1 MHAKLTLPIPAATP
15 LMRDD
20 PAALHEI
27 DFESLYRRE
36 YPGLF
41 GVANVLVGA
50 DAEDLVHD
58 AMLQALVHWGRVRR
72 LDRPGGWC
80 HRVLVN
86 RCRSWW
92 RRRRTRE
99 AYIARQRR
107 IEPFTPGPSPETIAF
122 WQAVRTLPDRPRL
135 VVTLHYAGD
144 RPVAEVARILD
155 VPEGT
160 VRSDLTRARGALKRL
175 LEV

>member
-20 PAALHEI
+20 IALHET

-36 YPGLF
+36 YPSLF
-41 GVANVLVGA
+41 GVATVLVGT

-58 AMLQALVHWGRVRR
+58 AMLQALLQWGRVSR
-72 LDRPGGWC
+72 LERPGGWC

-92 RRRRTRE
+92 RRRRTRD
-99 AYIARQRR
+99 AHLARQRR
-107 IEPFTPGPSPETIAF
+107 AEPFAPGPSPDSIAF
-122 WQAVRTLPDRPRL
+122 WAAVRTLPDRPRL

-144 RPVAEVARILD
+144 HPVAEVARILD

-160 VRSDLTRARGALKRL
+160 VRSDLSRARTALARM

>member
-1 MHAKLTLPIPAATP
+1 MDAKLTMPLASAPL

-20 PAALHEI
+20 LALRDI

-36 YPGLF
+36 YPSLF
-41 GVANVLVGA
+41 GVATVLVGT

-58 AMLQALVHWGRVRR
+58 AMLQALLQWGRVRR
-72 LDRPGGWC
+72 LERPGGWC

-99 AYIARQRR
+99 AYFARQRR
-107 IEPFTPGPSPETIAF
+107 EEPFAPGPSPETVAF
-122 WQAVRTLPDRPRL
+122 WAAVRTLPDRPRL

-144 RPVAEVARILD
+144 HPVAEVARILD

-160 VRSDLTRARGALKRL
+160 VRSDLTRARVALTRL